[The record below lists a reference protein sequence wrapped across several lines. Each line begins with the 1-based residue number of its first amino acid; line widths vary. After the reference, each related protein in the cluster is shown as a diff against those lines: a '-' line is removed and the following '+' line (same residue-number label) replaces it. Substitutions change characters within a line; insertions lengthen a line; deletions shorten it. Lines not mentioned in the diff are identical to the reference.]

1 MSASFNESFKINTVL
16 QLDSNQGFIEK
27 LSELKLAVYSSSS
40 KYVDFG
46 IVEINMADLNFE
58 TIKNHRLII
67 NPINENNQSN

>member
-1 MSASFNESFKINTVL
+1 MSASFNESFIINTVL